1 MSFGEIL
8 TNLRKGKGLSQEDLA
23 NELNVSRQAVSKWE
37 SNSAYPETE
46 KILAICKL
54 FDVSMDELMGLKVKS
69 IKNEKKVFTVLNDW
83 CDKIYSLIF

>member
-8 TNLRKGKGLSQEDLA
+8 TNLRKGKGLSQEELA

-69 IKNEKKVFTVLNDW
+69 IKRLV
-83 CDKIYSLIF
+83 